1 MLSRVSWG
9 FCTAGALAG
18 QLKLTGYVTGM
29 LWLSCSGPPA
39 RLAKTEAEAGHG
51 VLGFY
56 VRRDPG
62 RTAEAEIAI
71 SWGVLGQSAGGALAG
86 QLELR
91 CCEGWEVP
99 GLALQGCPGKIGETK
114 VGASWG
120 GGQGSAH
127 RGSLAG

>member
-1 MLSRVSWG
+1 MVSWG
-9 FCTAGALAG
+9 SMCDGTLAG
-18 QLKLTGYVTGM
+18 QLK
-29 LWLSCSGPPA
+29 
-39 RLAKTEAEAGHG
+39 
-51 VLGFY
+51 
-56 VRRDPG
+56 
-62 RTAEAEIAI
+62 
-71 SWGVLGQSAGGALAG
+71 
-86 QLELR
+86 LR